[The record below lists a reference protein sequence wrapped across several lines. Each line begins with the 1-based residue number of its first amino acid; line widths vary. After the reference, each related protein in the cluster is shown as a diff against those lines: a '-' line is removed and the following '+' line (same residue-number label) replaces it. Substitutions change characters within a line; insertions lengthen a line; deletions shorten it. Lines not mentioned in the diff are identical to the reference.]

1 MSETQICLTGV
12 GVSLEKMKKISSW
25 VKLPLWPSEE
35 EPFLVT
41 PLKKGHPIL
50 YVVVTPDVS
59 EEHGREILKLP
70 IACIIDANATKKSIV
85 DFVKQQKERK
95 HPFSL
100 SFLLTGPMV
109 YRYDVAQVFTT
120 ALQQRRKFS
129 DERKQAIH
137 LAVHESL
144 VNGLFHGNLQLSS
157 SMRQDVVGF
166 VSYLD
171 LVARRLNTPAYS
183 QKAISICSV
192 WNKTRLEIKIK
203 DEGVGYSL
211 EQILKRNSGDISS
224 KSGRGLQIIAHA
236 VDSCTIDN
244 YGKEI
249 TLSFLKENKEN
260 ASIQNL
266 SSVPE
271 FVMQTDISKGRV
283 LIIEDNKS
291 NQALL
296 AGLLTQIGI
305 HKIEVASSG
314 KEGIEKALSFHPDL
328 IILDIVMENM
338 DGYDVLLE
346 LKKIPEVKNIP
357 ILIQTS
363 SDTREARDRTFKA
376 GASDFIT
383 KPINPLEFF
392 TRVRVHLENKKLV
405 EYLSDQL
412 DQLNEEMK
420 ISQEMQQSLLPT
432 VDTIENIREK
442 CHIDIASYFSPSDR
456 LGGDFWQVIELSEK
470 KFGLFLCDFSGHGL
484 SAALNTFRLH
494 TLVHQ
499 LKKEVKNPSDFLRLL
514 NLQLCQLLPRGQYA
528 TFFFCIFDTNAQTL
542 SYAGAGSPAP
552 FLKTR
557 NGVLLLS
564 TQGLPLGISPDAKYD
579 DYKIDFCAGD
589 KLILYSDALT
599 EEMSSD
605 GLRLGT
611 DGFLSLLQTVFEYKD
626 SREAVSELM
635 QLFFKMIPPPPQD
648 DVTLVWV
655 EGLPLSSHRKKR

>member
-1 MSETQICLTGV
+1 MIETEIYLTGA
-12 GVSLEKMKKISSW
+12 GITLEKMKKISSW
-25 VKLPLWPSEE
+25 VKLPLWPDDA
-35 EPFLVT
+35 EPFLQGH
-41 PLKKGHPIL
+41 LKKPHPVL
-50 YVVVTPDVS
+50 YVVIGNDVS
-59 EEHGREILKLP
+59 EERLKEILKMP

-85 DFVKQQKERK
+85 DFVAQQQTRK
-95 HPFSL
+95 HPYSL

-109 YRYDVAQVFTT
+109 YKYDVGFVFTN

-129 DERKQAIH
+129 DDRKKAIH
-137 LAVHESL
+137 LAVHEAL

-171 LVARRLNTPAYS
+171 LVARRLNTPEYA
-183 QKAISICSV
+183 QKAMSICSV
-192 WNKTRLEIKIK
+192 WNNKRLEIKIK

-211 EQILKRNSGDISS
+211 EQILKRNSGDVSS

-249 TLSFLKENKEN
+249 TLSFLRENKKN
-260 ASIQNL
+260 LSIQNL
-266 SSVPE
+266 ASVPE
-271 FVMQTDISKGRV
+271 FVTQTDISNGKV
-283 LIIEDNKS
+283 LIIEDNES

-296 AGLLTQIGI
+296 AGLLTQIGV
-305 HKIEVASSG
+305 HKIEVASTG
-314 KEGIEKALSFHPDL
+314 KEGIEKAVLFHPDL

-338 DGYDVLLE
+338 DGYEVLLE
-346 LKKIPEVKNIP
+346 LKKIDEVKNIP

-405 EYLSDQL
+405 EYLSNRL

-420 ISQEMQQSLLPT
+420 LSQQMQQSLLPS
-432 VDTIENIREK
+432 VEVLDNIREK

-456 LGGDFWQVIELSEK
+456 LGGDFWHIIELSEK

-499 LKKEVKNPSDFLRLL
+499 LKDQVKNPSDFLRLL

-557 NGVLLLS
+557 NGILLLS
-564 TQGLPLGISPDAKYD
+564 TQGLPLGISSDAKYD

-599 EEMSSD
+599 EEMSSE

-611 DGFLSLLQTVFEYKD
+611 DGLLSLLQTVFEYKD
-626 SREAVSELM
+626 IREAVSELM
-635 QLFFKMIPPPPQD
+635 QLFFTMLPPPPQD

-655 EGLPLSSHRKKR
+655 EGLPLPSNRKKR